1 MEIGRYIVKLL
12 HRSTYDMN
20 SKSTLYKLLE
30 DKSLWQGYMY
40 FNITS

>member
-1 MEIGRYIVKLL
+1 MEIGRYIVKFYTEV
-12 HRSTYDMN
+12 HDMN